1 MRLRRR
7 WVGNETPH
15 VNQQGVRERV
25 QVEPEEIGEITV
37 VAQPICLETAL
48 QFFVPILAFTAIRIL
63 LIGGGRHHFRS
74 GPIAHDG
81 AAIGA
86 LRVDLAFHR
95 YPTFPRPG
103 CRPIPKGTEQSLVL
117 TCLLATSQSFV
128 ERLFTWCFEPRI

>member
-63 LIGGGRHHFRS
+63 LIGAAGITFAPGRLLTTARRLVPCALTSHFTVTQRS
-74 GPIAHDG
+74 RVQV
-81 AAIGA
+81 AA
-86 LRVDLAFHR
+86 R
-95 YPTFPRPG
+95 YQKAQNNRW
-103 CRPIPKGTEQSLVL
+103 S
-117 TCLLATSQSFV
+117 
-128 ERLFTWCFEPRI
+128 